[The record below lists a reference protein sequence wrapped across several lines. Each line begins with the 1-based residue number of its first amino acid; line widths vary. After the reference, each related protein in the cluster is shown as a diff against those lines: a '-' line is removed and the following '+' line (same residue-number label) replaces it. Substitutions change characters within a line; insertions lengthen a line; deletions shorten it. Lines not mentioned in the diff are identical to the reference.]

1 MAASRL
7 KLSLSPRSLFL
18 VYAQLFDGKL
28 PATCRPPFNYTM
40 STISTHILDL
50 SRGAP
55 AGGVAVHLDF
65 QNTDE
70 SWTELSHAWTDDD
83 GRVKPFFLV
92 SEQLAGGTYRLV
104 FDTEHYFSELN
115 VEFFYP
121 QVTVVFKIDDAAQH
135 FHVPLLISPYGYS
148 TYRGS

>member
-1 MAASRL
+1 
-7 KLSLSPRSLFL
+7 
-18 VYAQLFDGKL
+18 
-28 PATCRPPFNYTM
+28 M
-40 STISTHILDL
+40 STISTHILDT

-55 AGGVAVHLDF
+55 ASGVAISLEM

-92 SEQLAGGTYRLV
+92 EQPLPGGTYRLS
-104 FDTEHYFSELN
+104 FDTEGYFSGLG
-115 VEFFYP
+115 VENFYP
-121 QVTVVFKIDDAAQH
+121 QVIVIFKIDDTNQH
-135 FHVPLLISPYGYS
+135 YHVPLLISPYGYS

>member
-1 MAASRL
+1 
-7 KLSLSPRSLFL
+7 
-18 VYAQLFDGKL
+18 
-28 PATCRPPFNYTM
+28 M

-55 AGGVAVHLDF
+55 AGGVEVYLES

-70 SWTELSHAWTDDD
+70 TWTELSHAWTDDD

-92 SEQLAGGTYRLV
+92 GEPLAGGTYRLV
-104 FDTEHYFSELN
+104 FDTEPYFLELN
-115 VEFFYP
+115 IECFFP
-121 QVTVVFKIDDAAQH
+121 KVTIVFNIDDAAQH
-135 FHVPLLISPYGYS
+135 YHIPLLISPYGYS